1 MDIEFRLIILFI
13 QTETGEI
20 VRLLVE
26 KLREHSIAY
35 TEEPTAYKHTNKQTN
50 NNNHNTITS
59 DLFLSVLPVLHQ
71 YLVIILYI
79 IEREEVSTAS
89 TDTITQDTQTTTSK
103 GHVNN
108 LN

>member
-1 MDIEFRLIILFI
+1 MIIVFI

-20 VRLLVE
+20 VSLLVE
-26 KLREHSIAY
+26 KLCEHSIAY

-79 IEREEVSTAS
+79 YIEREEVSTAS

-103 GHVNN
+103 GHVNY

>member
-1 MDIEFRLIILFI
+1 MDIEFCLIILFI

-20 VRLLVE
+20 VSLLVE
-26 KLREHSIAY
+26 KLHEHSIAY
-35 TEEPTAYKHTNKQTN
+35 TEEPTTYKHTNKQTN

-79 IEREEVSTAS
+79 YREKRVSTAS